1 MKQTIKTGHRVT
13 SADGTLY
20 EVRYV
25 HERHGDA
32 DLRQLDESGGW
43 RSDDPLVTLPLNE
56 LKRVPKDKALPIEG
70 MPDRRPR
77 CPMCDMPLKPDLD
90 KIREDGQSWFK
101 PLPPG
106 VSKMRLVKR
115 IFRGWRGYPIE
126 RGNAWDKFCSTR
138 CARQFANAAFVAGY
152 RIKRKGQPK

>member
-1 MKQTIKTGHRVT
+1 MKQTIREGHRVV
-13 SADGTLY
+13 SADGTRY

-25 HERHGDA
+25 DKSGDA
-32 DLRQLDESGGW
+32 SLRQLDDNDSW
-43 RSDDPLVTLPLNE
+43 RMGDELVTLPVSE
-56 LKRVPKDKALPIEG
+56 LKRVTKNAALPIEG
-70 MPDRRPR
+70 MPDQRPR
-77 CPMCDMPLKPDLD
+77 CPMCDTPLRPDLD

-106 VSKMRLVKR
+106 VAKMQLVKR
-115 IFRGWRGYPIE
+115 VFKGWNGYQIA
-126 RGNAWDKFCSTR
+126 RGNAFDKFCSLR